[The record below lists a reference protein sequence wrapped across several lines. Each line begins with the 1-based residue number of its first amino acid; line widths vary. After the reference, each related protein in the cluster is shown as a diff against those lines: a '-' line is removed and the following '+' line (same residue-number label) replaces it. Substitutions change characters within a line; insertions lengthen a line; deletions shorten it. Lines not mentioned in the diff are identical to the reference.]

1 MNFQNY
7 SHYKLPI
14 TINPLEYGKLI
25 EQFENKYIVQLNTT
39 NVFVI
44 LEKQNEN
51 FIKVFKKGELMF
63 EFTDVKI
70 SDIKFIR
77 TIQDQRYTFENY
89 KLISTEILN
98 ALSSIT
104 IYPLYEDTNAITLK
118 NITPLKFNKTYLEN
132 TYIFKNY
139 PTFSFISFKLSL
151 ILLIYLI
158 LFVIFPDN
166 SNITMTVVA
175 LSSNLTN
182 KLN

>member
-89 KLISTEILN
+89 
-98 ALSSIT
+98 
-104 IYPLYEDTNAITLK
+104 
-118 NITPLKFNKTYLEN
+118 
-132 TYIFKNY
+132 